1 MGRRR
6 SKSSS
11 KRKKKKTNPLD
22 KISNLPSDVI
32 QHILS
37 YLHFKEAVKTSVLSK
52 AWRHKWA
59 MLPSLAFDDTDGS
72 SIERIVNH
80 VLFSHTGPVDAFKL
94 STARD
99 LDTRDIDLWIS
110 RLSSYSIKEFILKL
124 WDRYFKY
131 DVFSRL
137 FSFQDLTRLELCNCS
152 LKPPSTFKG
161 FRVLKGLHIRR
172 VTVAQDALE
181 KLIESGPLL
190 ERMTLC
196 DITGLTQ
203 LNIYAQNLQF
213 LKVGGV
219 YKDLRL
225 KNTTN
230 LVDVSI
236 DGKWGSSEF
245 FKFFVQLPIIERL
258 TIKFKG
264 SNRMRLDQP
273 NWNCT
278 FTQLQVL
285 KVTGYFG
292 IHTEEVEFIRSVLSS
307 SPVLKRIAL
316 QPVSGTN
323 VCWELPIMLNDFG
336 NLEKNFL
343 APLTDY
349 YMQSNEY
356 YDED

>member
-11 KRKKKKTNPLD
+11 KRKKKKEKTFPLD

-59 MLPSLAFDDTDGS
+59 MLPSLAFDDTVGS

-94 STARD
+94 STA
-99 LDTRDIDLWIS
+99 
-110 RLSSYSIKEFILKL
+110 
-124 WDRYFKY
+124 
-131 DVFSRL
+131 
-137 FSFQDLTRLELCNCS
+137 
-152 LKPPSTFKG
+152 KG

-196 DITGLTQ
+196 DITRLTQ

-219 YKDLRL
+219 FQDFRL
-225 KNTTN
+225 KNTTK

-236 DGKWGSSEF
+236 DGKWDSSEF
-245 FKFFVQLPIIERL
+245 FKFFLQLPIIERL

-264 SNRMRLDQP
+264 SNRMRLNQP
-273 NWNCT
+273 YWNCR

-292 IHTEEVEFIRSVLSS
+292 LHTEEVEFIRSVLSS

-336 NLEKNFL
+336 NVEKNFL